1 MRVLIVSQYYAPEPI
16 PKPSDL
22 AVALRA
28 RGHEVSVLTGLPQ
41 YGSGRLYP
49 GYRLR
54 PWMREQRDGIDVL
67 RVFIL
72 PYHGRSVVRRGL
84 TFLSVTLAAMLAA
97 PFLRK
102 ADVIYAW
109 HPPITVG
116 FMAAA
121 ASATTGAPIVY
132 DVQDIWPDAIV
143 EAGLLRDGW
152 LVRVLERVERFIYS
166 RAQHLLVTSE
176 AARQT
181 LVRKGVPA
189 AKVSAMLHWVS
200 DALTAQAS
208 DETRAATRAAHGWD
222 GAFVAMF
229 AGNFGVAQG
238 LDTIV
243 RAAPLLR
250 DPRVHI
256 VFVGQ
261 GTDGARLKQLSTD
274 LHAEGRITFVPAVP
288 AEQMPPLLASADAL
302 LVHLGVSA
310 ASETVV
316 PTKTIAYLAAGRP
329 IVMAARGVA
338 ADLITACGAGVALE
352 PDRPAELAAALD
364 ALAALPGDTRA
375 TMGERGRAY
384 FEAHHASG
392 PIISSYEAALTA
404 AAAQR

>member
-84 TFLSVTLAAMLAA
+84 TFLSVTLAAVLAT

-143 EAGLLRDGW
+143 EAGLIRDGW
-152 LVRVLERVERFIYS
+152 LVRVLERVERFIYG

-222 GAFVAMF
+222 GTFVAMF

-250 DPRVHI
+250 DPRVRI

-261 GTDGARLKQLSTD
+261 GTDGAHLKQLSSD
-274 LHAEGRITFVPAVP
+274 LHADGRITFVPAVP

-338 ADLITACGAGVALE
+338 AELITACGAGVALE
-352 PDRPAELAAALD
+352 PDQPPALAAVLD
-364 ALAALPGDTRA
+364 ALAALPDDTRA

>member
-22 AVALRA
+22 AVALRE
-28 RGHEVSVLTGLPQ
+28 RGHEVTVLTGLPQ
-41 YGSGRLYP
+41 YGRGRLYP

-54 PWMREQRDGIDVL
+54 PWMREQRDGIGLL

-72 PYHGRSVVRRGL
+72 PYHGRNVLRRGL
-84 TFLSVTLAAMLAA
+84 TFLSVTLSAVLAA
-97 PFLRK
+97 PFLGK

-116 FMAAA
+116 FMAVA
-121 ASATTGAPIVY
+121 ASAATGAPIVY

-208 DETRAATRAAHGWD
+208 DEVRAETRAAHGWSE
-222 GAFVAMF
+222 AFVAMF

-250 DPRVHI
+250 DPRVRI

-261 GTDGARLKQLSTD
+261 GTDGACLMQLTAD
-274 LHAEGRITFVPAVP
+274 LNMTGRVTFVPAVP
-288 AEQMPPLLASADAL
+288 AEQMPPLLAAADAL

-338 ADLITACGAGVALE
+338 ADLIASSGAGVALE
-352 PDRPAELAAALD
+352 PDRPADLAAVLD
-364 ALAALPGDTRA
+364 TLASMPHAERA
-375 TMGERGRAY
+375 RMAEQGRAY